1 MGPLYVHTFTFI
13 SALFSQVSCSQINGE
28 RVGKG
33 HTRILREGN
42 EIAFGTCVP
51 QMQNNGLEDYRTS
64 SSQLSHPSGGSNPFR
79 TGFIYRHTAGGQTTE
94 GLFAQ
99 YDLGIE
105 LGKGSFATVR
115 KAVHKATGKWYAMKM
130 IYPSKSVGQQE
141 SRNQN
146 LIREISIMEKLD
158 HHNICK
164 LVEVF
169 FQNDNSICT
178 SCSIFHGSR
187 FISS

>member
-1 MGPLYVHTFTFI
+1 L
-13 SALFSQVSCSQINGE
+13 L
-28 RVGKG
+28 
-33 HTRILREGN
+33 
-42 EIAFGTCVP
+42 
-51 QMQNNGLEDYRTS
+51 
-64 SSQLSHPSGGSNPFR
+64 
-79 TGFIYRHTAGGQTTE
+79 GFIYRHTAGGQTTE

-115 KAVHKATGKWYAMKM
+115 KAVHKATGRWYAVKM

-169 FQNDNSICT
+169 FQNDNSICNLPFFSFLLVFAFNPRSFSLGLVLELVEGGDLLDHIMKT
-178 SCSIFHGSR
+178 SGLCNVLLCHPF
-187 FISS
+187 SSVF

>member
-1 MGPLYVHTFTFI
+1 MRPSDAEQWSRGLPYVVLT
-13 SALFSQVSCSQINGE
+13 
-28 RVGKG
+28 
-33 HTRILREGN
+33 
-42 EIAFGTCVP
+42 
-51 QMQNNGLEDYRTS
+51 TS
-64 SSQLSHPSGGSNPFR
+64 FPSGESNPFLI
-79 TGFIYRHTAGGQTTE
+79 GFIYRHTAGGQTTE
-94 GLFAQ
+94 GLFAL
-99 YDLGIE
+99 YDLGME

-178 SCSIFHGSR
+178 CSFFPSARSR
-187 FISS
+187 FISSRSCA